1 MKTLAF
7 QTPKIY
13 RGSALLTGLIL
24 LWLCGP
30 GIRAQN
36 IVQVEY
42 FFNTD
47 PGFGAGIQVPVSNP
61 APLLDNFNFGIS
73 TTGLTE
79 GFYRLFI
86 RARDDSGS
94 WSRTYDRAFL
104 INSLPFPSADVTEAE
119 YFLDQDPGPG
129 QGQPIPFTP
138 GQNIQ
143 NLTYNI
149 DITSLEDGIHRIFV
163 RVKDAAGSW
172 SLTHH
177 RTFLKQIVVL
187 NNPEVVAAEYFFDQD
202 PGFGQGNAIPL
213 TPGQNLQNLLFTADI
228 TGLEQG
234 IHRIFVRV
242 KDTCGNWSL
251 THHQSF
257 LRQLVVPGNPEVA
270 AAEYFFDQDPGFG
283 NGTAIPVAVSGN
295 VTLDF
300 TVDISTLAAGFH
312 QLFVRVKDNLG
323 CWSITHFKS
332 FLKEVIVLDNP
343 LITNLEYFIDTD
355 PGFGNGQ
362 PIPFTPSVNLTSV
375 GHIINIAALNNGFHT
390 LSVRAM
396 DENGRWSITQFKNFL
411 KQVVVL
417 TEKKIN
423 RAEYFINNDPGFGQG
438 IAIPVE
444 TDSTEVDLSFT
455 ADLTSLNPG
464 FHRLF
469 VRTQNEA
476 GRWSHSKIRAFYKK
490 EIQPD
495 TLPLIVAVEYFI
507 DTDPGAGN
515 GHAVNVNP
523 STNTGFL
530 AFQLDLD
537 NVAFGQHFLFVRA
550 KDENGR
556 WSLIT
561 RDTIF
566 YYLDSLPT
574 AMLTGPEGFCINS
587 SGEFEVTLTGTPP
600 WTITWFNG
608 EDTLTQGGIMN
619 SPFVYQVSPSWSG
632 THTAKVLQVQ
642 DVYYT
647 GLYTGIPIEY
657 QVYPLPA
664 AAGPVNGPEHL
675 CQGAGHQWYW
685 INPVQHATAYQWTY
699 PAGAVAVSGQNNSS
713 ILLDFTNVTGPGLVS
728 VTPVNACGPGQSS
741 QLTVTVHELPVV
753 DAGPDQNIPFE
764 DSALMAPVVTGGS
777 EPYSWYWYPYWLV
790 NNPYIPAATAYPQ
803 GNTTFTLYVTD
814 ANGCQASDQV
824 TIYVGLPPG
833 TQVNGVL
840 TYDNSLSTP
849 LNEATVF
856 VRQGT
861 ELIATGTTG
870 SAGDFSIPGLPAG
883 FYTLSASSAKPWGG
897 VNATDALLV
906 LQHFTVNIELS
917 GLRLQAADV
926 NQTGSVN
933 AIDAL
938 LIARRYTELITSFP
952 SGDWLSDIRN
962 VYVPGTGM
970 QTENLEALAYGDV
983 NGSYVPA
990 AKFGREVEIRQRGML
1005 HLTAGQAAGIPLCAT
1020 GELQA
1025 GAVSLSLR
1033 IPQGIRVL
1041 DVSLSPAYQ
1050 KHGEVGPVLYNIV
1063 EGDLLK
1069 IAWYSLNPL
1078 ELQEGDPLLW
1088 IKIEAA
1094 DGAINGWE
1102 ALEGSSIANGM
1113 GQTIAPLLLEMPLIT
1128 INQEQFT
1135 LAENYP
1141 NPFAGETM
1149 VSFSIPEAGMVHL
1162 SLVNALGQTVKQL
1175 VNEQLQAGSHQIVL
1189 DGSDLGAGSYY
1200 CRLLLESKAGPHLL
1214 TRKMIIQR

>member
-1 MKTLAF
+1 MKTIVI
-7 QTPKIY
+7 QTIRSQPGKAAWVIF
-13 RGSALLTGLIL
+13 TL
-24 LWLCGP
+24 LWLFSSGL
-30 GIRAQN
+30 RAQN

-61 APLLDNFNFGIS
+61 APLLDNINFGIS
-73 TTGLTE
+73 TAGLTE
-79 GFYRLFI
+79 GFHRLFI
-86 RARDDSGS
+86 RARDDSGR

-104 INSLPFPSADVTEAE
+104 INSLPLLSQDITEAE
-119 YFLDQDPGPG
+119 YFFDQDPGPG
-129 QGQPIPFTP
+129 QGNPIPLTP
-138 GQNIQ
+138 GQHIQ
-143 NLTYNI
+143 NLTYTI
-149 DITSLEDGIHRIFV
+149 DITNLAQGIHRIFV
-163 RVKDAAGSW
+163 RVKDAAGNW

-177 RTFLKQIVVL
+177 RAFLRQIIVL

-202 PGFGQGNAIPL
+202 PGPGQGNPIPL
-213 TPGQNLQNLLFTADI
+213 TPGLNIQNLAYTIDIAD
-228 TGLEQG
+228 LDQG

-242 KDTCGNWSL
+242 KDASGNWSL
-251 THHQSF
+251 THHQAF
-257 LRQLVVPGNPEVA
+257 LRQVVVAGNPEVA
-270 AAEYFFDQDPGFG
+270 AAEYYIDQDPGFG
-283 NGTAIPVAVSGN
+283 NGTPIPFAVSAN

-300 TVDISTLAAGFH
+300 TVDIDSLPSGFH
-312 QLFVRVKDNLG
+312 QLCVRVKDNDG
-323 CWSITHFKS
+323 RWSITHFKS
-332 FLKEVIVLDNP
+332 FLKEVIVIDNP
-343 LITNLEYFIDTD
+343 LITGIEYFIDND

-362 PIPFTPSVNLTSV
+362 SIPVTPSVNLPSV

-390 LSVRAM
+390 LFIRAR
-396 DENGRWSITQFKNFL
+396 DENGRWSITQFRNFL

-423 RAEYFINNDPGFGQG
+423 RAEYFIDNDPGFGLG
-438 IAIPVE
+438 TAIPVE
-444 TDSTEVDLSFT
+444 PDSTDTELSFT
-455 ADLTSLNPG
+455 ADLTNLATG
-464 FHRLF
+464 FHKLF
-469 VRTQNEA
+469 VRTRDEA
-476 GRWSHSKIRAFYKK
+476 GRWSHSKFQAFFKK

-495 TLPLIVAVEYFI
+495 TLPMIVAVEYFI

-515 GHAVNVNP
+515 GHAVSVNP
-523 STNTGFL
+523 AVNTGFL
-530 AFQLDLD
+530 AFQLDLS

-600 WTITWFNG
+600 WTITWYNG

-619 SPFVYQVSPSWSG
+619 SPFVFNVTPSWSG
-632 THTAKVLQVQ
+632 LHTAKVLQVQ

-675 CQGAGHQWYW
+675 CQGAGHHWYW
-685 INPVQHATAYQWTY
+685 INPVQHATTYQWNY
-699 PAGAVAVSGQNNSS
+699 PAGAVAVAGQHNSS
-713 ILLDFTNVTGPGLVS
+713 ILLDFTNVSGAGTVT
-728 VTPVNACGPGQSS
+728 VTPVNACGPGTPS
-741 QLTVTVHELPVV
+741 QLTVTVHALPVV

-790 NNPYIPAATAYPQ
+790 DNPYIPNPTAYPQ

-824 TIYVGLPPG
+824 SIYVGLPPG
-833 TQVNGVL
+833 TQVSGVL
-840 TYDNSLSTP
+840 SYDNSLSTP

-856 VRQGT
+856 VRQGSDVV
-861 ELIATGTTG
+861 ASATTG
-870 SAGDFSIPGLPAG
+870 SAGDFTIPGLPAG
-883 FYTLSASSAKPWGG
+883 YYTLSANSTKPWGG

-906 LQHFTVNIELS
+906 LQHFTVNIELA

-926 NQTGSVN
+926 NATGSVN

-938 LIARRYTELITSFP
+938 LIARRYTELISTFP
-952 SGDWLSDIRN
+952 SGDWLSDIRS
-962 VYVPGTGM
+962 VYAPGTGM
-970 QTENLEALAYGDV
+970 ITENLEALVFGDV

-990 AKFGREVEIRQRGML
+990 AKLAKEIDIRQSGL
-1005 HLTAGQAAGIPLCAT
+1005 LQIPPGQAVDIPLTAGTDL
-1020 GELQA
+1020 EA
-1025 GAVSLSLR
+1025 GAVSLTLNIPDGIEVLGVSL
-1033 IPQGIRVL
+1033 PQGQAAGNQSGQLVFNT
-1041 DVSLSPAYQ
+1041 AGQ
-1050 KHGEVGPVLYNIV
+1050 
-1063 EGDLLK
+1063 LLK
-1069 IAWYSLNPL
+1069 IAWYSLSPMDLKQGEPMLMIRVLCYDESLN
-1078 ELQEGDPLLW
+1078 
-1088 IKIEAA
+1088 A
-1094 DGAINGWE
+1094 WE

-1113 GQTIAPLLLEMPLIT
+1113 GQTIAPLLLEMPLISVDR
-1128 INQEQFT
+1128 EQFT
-1135 LAENYP
+1135 LTENYP
-1141 NPFAGETM
+1141 NPFSGETM
-1149 VSFSIPEAGMVHL
+1149 ISFSLPETGMVHL
-1162 SLVNALGQTVKQL
+1162 SLVNALGQNVKHI
-1175 VNEQLQAGSHQIVL
+1175 VSEPMQAGSHHLVI
-1189 DGSDLGAGSYY
+1189 DGSDLAAGSYY
-1200 CRLLLESKAGPHLL
+1200 CRLLLECKAGPRLL